1 MLIDKFCS
9 IFATCAEIKGTF
21 QLQNEAVWV
30 CVCVSQFFELFKVS
44 PKVYLKLVE
53 RCEKVRW

>member
-1 MLIDKFCS
+1 MLIAKFCS

-21 QLQNEAVWV
+21 QLQNAAV
-30 CVCVSQFFELFKVS
+30 CVYVSQFFELFKVS

>member
-1 MLIDKFCS
+1 MLITKFCS

-21 QLQNEAVWV
+21 QLQNAAV
-30 CVCVSQFFELFKVS
+30 CVYVSQFFELFKVS